1 MQNLCLSL
9 RNTHAQQAGALQNL
23 CVNAANKKTVAAAGG
38 VEALM
43 MLLSD
48 KDRHVKAKAAVCV
61 FLRLMDMYVGVR

>member
-1 MQNLCLSL
+1 
-9 RNTHAQQAGALQNL
+9 L
-23 CVNAANKKTVAAAGG
+23 CVNASNKKTVAAAGG

-61 FLRLMDMYVGVR
+61 FWSFMDMYVGVR